1 MIQLPALRTLAAG
14 LAFAATAFTAQA
26 QTLKLGHVTPPTHVW
41 HQVSEKINADLQKA

>member
-14 LAFAATAFTAQA
+14 LAFAATAFAAQA